1 MHTHALIRERQSNI
15 KLTYRREGNMQMET
29 ELGVM
34 QPWARECLSLPEK
47 ARKNLPVEIFE
58 GL

>member
-1 MHTHALIRERQSNI
+1 MAQRQTRG
-15 KLTYRREGNMQMET
+15 KGDHVKTET

-34 QPWARECLSLPEK
+34 QPWARECLSLLEK
-47 ARKNLPVEIFE
+47 ARKNPPVETFE